1 MLHHHR
7 STSMLPPYNITR
19 ASNKTTRTTKN
30 GHCSWQEKLTWRLD
44 RKSFVEGESKP
55 DTMFGL
61 SNIWDIQ
68 DDSKK
73 LNPNYLKF
81 RGYREGVTLMEL
93 CAALQISP
101 FSNRFDA
108 KTDDDSINA
117 SEMSVMLSSH
127 PSLMTEPTSI
137 NRRTAIVD
145 DHGPLQETFVVKTRD
160 YKLQYAHLYFMRLML
175 MRPDVLQR
183 AKAKWESLEH
193 GAKHVDKV
201 LDVQQGEISFLV
213 GTVYMD
219 MKLKPNILNDI
230 TKDHWIAAQPDR
242 PKYTDDDDSVYL
254 EDESGRV
261 KLVGAKISSDFF
273 VTGVVMGVLGSEDV
287 NGDFKVV
294 DICYAEAADQESV
307 SHMETDESDKYVA
320 LVSGLGIGGPNFKP
334 LELDLLAEYLTG
346 DLGASK
352 DQVDCSNI
360 VRVIV
365 AGNSIFTPEVVE
377 DDTKTKKYGYD
388 RSTFD
393 TEPTTIFDGFLQEIC
408 SSVPVDIMP
417 GDKDPSSVTLP
428 QQPVH
433 PALLPSAREYSTF
446 HSVTN
451 PYWTSIDNTTLL
463 GTSGQTVDDIYK
475 YVQSEDRLEMAVKT
489 LAWRHMAP
497 TAPDTLWCYPF
508 KDRDPFIL
516 NQTPHIYFIGNQD
529 KFASQLVTGKQGQ
542 RTRVVTLPSFAS
554 TGTIALVNLRTLDC
568 HSLNFSATL

>member
-1 MLHHHR
+1 
-7 STSMLPPYNITR
+7 
-19 ASNKTTRTTKN
+19 
-30 GHCSWQEKLTWRLD
+30 
-44 RKSFVEGESKP
+44 
-55 DTMFGL
+55 
-61 SNIWDIQ
+61 
-68 DDSKK
+68 
-73 LNPNYLKF
+73 
-81 RGYREGVTLMEL
+81 
-93 CAALQISP
+93 
-101 FSNRFDA
+101 
-108 KTDDDSINA
+108 
-117 SEMSVMLSSH
+117 
-127 PSLMTEPTSI
+127 MTETTSI
-137 NRRTAIVD
+137 DRQTATVD
-145 DHGPLQETFVVKTRD
+145 DLGPLQETFVVKARD

-175 MRPDVLQR
+175 MRPLVLQQ
-183 AKAKWESLEH
+183 AMEKWGSLEPR
-193 GAKHVDKV
+193 AKHVDKV
-201 LDVQQGEISFLV
+201 LDVQQGEISYLV

-261 KLVGAKISSDFF
+261 KLVGSKISSDFF
-273 VTGVVMGVLGSEDV
+273 VTGVVMGALGSEDA

-294 DICYAEAADQESV
+294 DVCFAEAADQESV

-346 DLGASK
+346 DLGVSK
-352 DQVDCSNI
+352 EQVDCSNI

-365 AGNSIFTPEVVE
+365 AGNSIITPEIVE

-417 GDKDPSSVTLP
+417 GDKDPSSVTMP

-475 YVQSEDRLEMAVKT
+475 YVKSEDRLDMAVKT

-508 KDRDPFIL
+508 KDRDPFIMTK
-516 NQTPHIYFIGNQD
+516 TPHIYFIGNQD

-568 HSLNFSATL
+568 HSVNFNTTQ

>member
-1 MLHHHR
+1 
-7 STSMLPPYNITR
+7 
-19 ASNKTTRTTKN
+19 
-30 GHCSWQEKLTWRLD
+30 
-44 RKSFVEGESKP
+44 
-55 DTMFGL
+55 
-61 SNIWDIQ
+61 
-68 DDSKK
+68 
-73 LNPNYLKF
+73 
-81 RGYREGVTLMEL
+81 
-93 CAALQISP
+93 
-101 FSNRFDA
+101 
-108 KTDDDSINA
+108 
-117 SEMSVMLSSH
+117 
-127 PSLMTEPTSI
+127 MTETTSVD
-137 NRRTAIVD
+137 RRTAIAD
-145 DHGPLQETFVVKTRD
+145 DLGPLQETFIVKSRD

-175 MRPDVLQR
+175 MRPVVLQQ
-183 AKAKWESLEH
+183 ANVKWGSLEPK
-193 GAKHVDKV
+193 AQHVDKV
-201 LDVQQGEISFLV
+201 LDVQQGEISYLV

-261 KLVGAKISSDFF
+261 KLVGPKISSDFF

-294 DICYAEAADQESV
+294 DVCYAEAADQESV
-307 SHMETDESDKYVA
+307 SHMETDEPDKYVA

-346 DLGASK
+346 DLGVSK
-352 DQVDCSNI
+352 EQVDCAHI

-365 AGNSIFTPEVVE
+365 AGNSIFTPEIVE
-377 DDTKTKKYGYD
+377 DDTKAKKYGYD
-388 RSTFD
+388 RSIFD

-417 GDKDPSSVTLP
+417 GDKDPSSVTMP

-433 PALLPSAREYSTF
+433 PALLPCAREYSTF

-451 PYWTSIDNTTLL
+451 PYWTSIDNITLL

-475 YVQSEDRLEMAVKT
+475 YVKSEDRLEMAVKT

-508 KDRDPFIL
+508 KDRDPFIMTK
-516 NQTPHIYFIGNQD
+516 TPHIYFIGNQD

-568 HSLNFSATL
+568 HSVNFNTAQ